1 MNLPNDPMI
10 LFSYI
15 NTQLRDSGET
25 LSEFCKDNA
34 VDMESLLAKLKT
46 VGFTY
51 DEEKRRF
58 R

>member
-10 LFSYI
+10 LFSFI
-15 NTQLRDSGET
+15 NTRLRDSGET
-25 LSEFCKDNA
+25 LAEFCQANGA
-34 VDMESLLAKLKT
+34 DMDALVEKLRAA
-46 VGFTY
+46 GFTY